1 MEFQLEKKAYWC
13 YYDSRIK
20 SLIFGRYINEFIL
33 RKNRFNAQKNGEK
46 RKKTKMKKMKRLVA
60 VLMICVMMFSVA
72 ACGKQGTA
80 KKEDKKID
88 GKV

>member
-33 RKNRFNAQKNGEK
+33 RKNRFNAQKIGEK
-46 RKKTKMKKMKRLVA
+46 RKKTKMKKMKRLEGITGG
-60 VLMICVMMFSVA
+60 LNL
-72 ACGKQGTA
+72 
-80 KKEDKKID
+80 
-88 GKV
+88 